1 MSGLTQETMF
11 NTLFAFALAMLPS
24 LSTGGDWVELFDG
37 KSLDGWTTTGGRY
50 DGKAEWTIEDGAI
63 VGREGAGGS
72 GGLIYTE
79 KEYEN
84 FEVEFDAWISYPF
97 DSGIFPRMTPRS
109 EGNKQ
114 GAQITID
121 YRPGGE
127 VGAIYS
133 DGFYQHNWAGSDKFK
148 RDEWNHFKMR
158 CVGTPMHL
166 MCWMNGELLTDY
178 QLPEGSGNFAKK
190 GKLGLQVH
198 GSAGA
203 PEGSKVAFK
212 GLRLRELPSGGAFE
226 AAKGKLGERGVLKLT
241 KSGAEAGWRSL
252 FNGKNL
258 EGWKPHGGD
267 TGYAVRDGELKFL
280 NAGSSNH
287 LRTAED
293 FQDFQLRLDFQIDRG
308 ANSGLFLRGARNDK
322 DPAYTG
328 CELQILDDFN
338 FEADTNSKLSDYQF
352 TAGLYGSKAPDTKNA
367 LRPLGEWNTYDVCY
381 RGSRMT
387 VRLNGKPIHDI
398 DTHKV
403 GGNPPF
409 KDRVP
414 TGFIGMQRH
423 GAGSSTGDDYAR
435 FRNLFIRPL
444 D

>member
-1 MSGLTQETMF
+1 MHYVFIVALFLTQNF
-11 NTLFAFALAMLPS
+11 NNEVAPS
-24 LSTGGDWVELFDG
+24 PEGDWVELFDG
-37 KSLDGWTTTGGRY
+37 QTLKGWTTKGGRY
-50 DGKAEWTIEDGAI
+50 DGGAEWKVEDGAI

-84 FEVEFDAWISYPF
+84 FEVEFEAWISYPF
-97 DSGIFPRMTPRS
+97 DSGIFPRMKPRS

-133 DGFYQHNWAGSDKFK
+133 DGFYQHNWTGSDKFK
-148 RDEWNHFKMR
+148 RDEWNHFKLR
-158 CVGTPMHL
+158 CEGTPMHL
-166 MCWMNGELLTDY
+166 VCWMNGELLTDY
-178 QLPEGSGNFAKK
+178 QLPDSSGNFATE

-203 PEGSKVAFK
+203 PEGSKVMFRA
-212 GLRLRELPSGGAFE
+212 LRLRELPGGDAFK
-226 AAKGKLGERGVLKLT
+226 AAKGDRGKAGFVELT
-241 KSGAEAGWRSL
+241 KAGEAAGWRSL
-252 FNGKNL
+252 FNGKDL
-258 EGWKPHGGD
+258 TGWKPYGGD
-267 TGYAVRDGELKFL
+267 SGYAVREGELCFL
-280 NAGSSNH
+280 NKGSSSH
-287 LRTAED
+287 IRTAD
-293 FQDFQLRLDFQIDRG
+293 DYQDFQLRLDFQIDRSG
-308 ANSGLFLRGARNDK
+308 NSGLFLRGARNDK

-338 FEADTNSKLSDYQF
+338 FEADKNTKLTPYQF
-352 TAGLYGSKAPDTKNA
+352 TAGLYGSKAPDTKDA
-367 LRPLGEWNTYDVCY
+367 LRPLGEWNTYDVYY

-387 VRLNGKPIHDI
+387 VRLNGKQIHDI

-409 KDRVP
+409 KDRVQA
-414 TGFIGMQRH
+414 GFIGMQRH
-423 GAGSSTGDDYAR
+423 GAGSSSGDDYAR

>member
-1 MSGLTQETMF
+1 
-11 NTLFAFALAMLPS
+11 
-24 LSTGGDWVELFDG
+24 
-37 KSLDGWTTTGGRY
+37 
-50 DGKAEWTIEDGAI
+50 
-63 VGREGAGGS
+63 
-72 GGLIYTE
+72 
-79 KEYEN
+79 
-84 FEVEFDAWISYPF
+84 
-97 DSGIFPRMTPRS
+97 
-109 EGNKQ
+109 
-114 GAQITID
+114 
-121 YRPGGE
+121 
-127 VGAIYS
+127 
-133 DGFYQHNWAGSDKFK
+133 
-148 RDEWNHFKMR
+148 
-158 CVGTPMHL
+158 
-166 MCWMNGELLTDY
+166 
-178 QLPEGSGNFAKK
+178 
-190 GKLGLQVH
+190 LQVH

-338 FEADTNSKLSDYQF
+338 FEADTNSKLTDYQF

-435 FRNLFIRPL
+435 FRNLFSRPL